1 VCFLTIVNG
10 AIAIDITMNF
20 NPEQENAMGVKARSA
35 TVRGVTRKHAAKAV
49 GRRGRRAAR
58 APEAWEQTAQVPDD
72 RDDELDCQ
80 RIVQDQDSGR
90 LPRYYDD
97 YN

>member
-1 VCFLTIVNG
+1 LTIVND
-10 AIAIDITMNF
+10 AIAIDITIKS
-20 NPEQENAMGVKARSA
+20 NPQQEDAMGVKSRSA
-35 TVRGVTRKHAAKAV
+35 TVRGAPRKHAAKAV
-49 GRRGRRAAR
+49 SRRGRRAAR

-80 RIVQDQDSGR
+80 RIVQDGGSR
-90 LPRYYDD
+90 SLPRYYDD